1 MKKTR
6 QTVEVPLKRYTGQF
20 WKRGRAA
27 KHGPYVFY
35 NPATGDRFH
44 DVKLGL
50 KSAVKRAGLSGI
62 TWHTF
67 RHTFTSRLTRNGA
80 DLVNVKELLGDSTV
94 TVSMRYAHSN
104 DEAKRRALGRLPT
117 SDKSNRAE
125 GPEKGRQ
132 TRRDSACNLW
142 KSSKIGSGGMAE
154 RSKAAVL
161 KTVSG
166 VTHSGVRIPLPPP
179 CICVLI
185 PLTLL
190 PRFSLVPK
198 MCPLHWSVVFPKV
211 GRSGSGQ
218 AGLLRMTHTI
228 GNGNNPFGPPR
239 SHRPPIRSRS
249 LAGCTAACRSAP
261 ARLRPWLL
269 RE

>member
-80 DLVNVKELLGDSTV
+80 GPHERKGTAGTFDGDGEHAVRAFERRS
-94 TVSMRYAHSN
+94 
-104 DEAKRRALGRLPT
+104 EAPGV
-117 SDKSNRAE
+117 
-125 GPEKGRQ
+125 GQ
-132 TRRDSACNLW
+132 TAY
-142 KSSKIGSGGMAE
+142 
-154 RSKAAVL
+154 
-161 KTVSG
+161 
-166 VTHSGVRIPLPPP
+166 
-179 CICVLI
+179 
-185 PLTLL
+185 
-190 PRFSLVPK
+190 
-198 MCPLHWSVVFPKV
+198 
-211 GRSGSGQ
+211 Q
-218 AGLLRMTHTI
+218 
-228 GNGNNPFGPPR
+228 
-239 SHRPPIRSRS
+239 
-249 LAGCTAACRSAP
+249 
-261 ARLRPWLL
+261 
-269 RE
+269 